1 MRNGARFLLTL
12 IALAFLTAAAALAA
26 NRYGDNTLKFGVR
39 DSDFAADYVTLLQND
54 LYNIGYG
61 DYLEGFGRTDGIF
74 GPATEAAVKAFQRD
88 WGLPVTGIVA
98 EETAAA
104 VARAVAG
111 EKPKSVGPPPKLM
124 LLESAQI
131 TIKAGEKGKYDIK
144 PTEGTVYV
152 ISCGGDCLE
161 ANVVTPYGA
170 YAVVKP
176 LPADVRYALR
186 DLGDEGTAVIFD
198 EARLAGKYYIEIEP
212 LNDLKD
218 TPVSVRIYELT
229 R

>member
-1 MRNGARFLLTL
+1 MRNEARYLFTL
-12 IALAFLTAAAALAA
+12 IALAVGTATAAFAV
-26 NRYGDNTLKFGVR
+26 NRYGDHKLKFGVR

-88 WGLPVTGIVA
+88 WGLPVTGIVG

-111 EKPKSVGPPPKLM
+111 EKPKSVGPPPKLT

-131 TIKAGEKGKYDIK
+131 TIKAGEKGRYDIK
-144 PTEGTVYV
+144 PAQGTTYV
-152 ISCGGDCLE
+152 ISCGGDCFE
-161 ANVVTPYGA
+161 ANVINPYDA

-186 DLGDEGTAVIFD
+186 DLGDEGKAVIFD
-198 EARLAGKYYIEIEP
+198 ETTLAGKYYVEIEP

-218 TPVSVRIYELT
+218 TTVSLRIYELT

>member
-1 MRNGARFLLTL
+1 MSKSAKVATVV
-12 IALAFLTAAAALAA
+12 AAALALSA
-26 NRYGDNTLKFGVR
+26 AAFAVNRYGDNTLKFGAR

-88 WGLPVTGIVA
+88 WGLPVSGIVRA
-98 EETAAA
+98 ETAATI
-104 VARAVAG
+104 VRALAG
-111 EKPKSVGPPPKLM
+111 EKPKSTAPPPKLT
-124 LLESAQI
+124 LLDSAQI

-144 PTEGTVYV
+144 PAPGTTYV

-161 ANVVTPYGA
+161 ANVINPYDA

-186 DLGDEGTAVIFD
+186 DLGDEGKAVIFD
-198 EARLAGKYYIEIEP
+198 EASLAGKYYVEIEP

-218 TPVSVRIYELT
+218 TPVSLRIYELT